1 MIGNN
6 AYEFKLAR
14 LIESSNP
21 VIYDIPKLLYDAI
34 ASVVYGHNPEVDQ
47 STCTYE
53 LGEFKYF
60 HTEPIWNPN
69 SLYTVGYDNGSNSQ
83 DSVVLKRSESTTATF
98 SWSIT
103 EGIKIGAKTTIQ
115 AGIPKIVDGKI
126 ELSTELSLSSTQTKT
141 ESKTQTWEVNTNI
154 TIPPWTHIDANLIMR
169 AGEQNANFEVDITC
183 GGYATSKWKG
193 PNGKIVTGEASQA
206 AFLHNYANIPYKSY
220 MPPTGRDFRGE
231 LVVTMRGTFK
241 GVQGVG
247 VEVIKKS
254 RAIPHV
260 SNIDKLENHL
270 LIQK

>member
-1 MIGNN
+1 
-6 AYEFKLAR
+6 
-14 LIESSNP
+14 
-21 VIYDIPKLLYDAI
+21 
-34 ASVVYGHNPEVDQ
+34 
-47 STCTYE
+47 
-53 LGEFKYF
+53 
-60 HTEPIWNPN
+60 
-69 SLYTVGYDNGSNSQ
+69 
-83 DSVVLKRSESTTATF
+83 
-98 SWSIT
+98 
-103 EGIKIGAKTTIQ
+103 
-115 AGIPKIVDGKI
+115 
-126 ELSTELSLSSTQTKT
+126 
-141 ESKTQTWEVNTNI
+141 SKTQTGEVNTNI

-193 PNGKIVTGEASQA
+193 PIGKIVTGEASQA
-206 AFLHNYANIPYKSY
+206 AFPHNYANIPYKSY